1 MSPLEP
7 VRRLLPGHLGASVSA
22 LLDGQL
28 DEETAER
35 AWQHVASCPSCR
47 RLVEHEGWVKRQ
59 LSQIAGGP
67 CADAHRP
74 PDQLVGSLLSLDPAC
89 SPWGGPDVLE
99 DSGPSRR
106 RVGLV
111 LVGAGSLSAAVL
123 GLGLSGA
130 LSGLGGGSPAT
141 SIGGSHAT
149 PTRATP
155 ARATLSPTSPTGVPA
170 RLRGWSTRIEDSGI
184 AHAHT
189 VGSRP

>member
-7 VRRLLPGHLGASVSA
+7 VRRLLPGHLGSSVSA

-28 DEETAER
+28 DEDSAER
-35 AWQHVASCPSCR
+35 AWQHVASCSACR

-59 LSQIAGGP
+59 LSQIAGGSR
-67 CADAHRP
+67 ADAQQP
-74 PDQLVGSLLSLDPAC
+74 PDQLVGSLMRLDPARAAWA
-89 SPWGGPDVLE
+89 SPDELA

-111 LVGAGSLSAAVL
+111 LVGAGSLSAAVF
-123 GLGLSGA
+123 GLGVSGA

-155 ARATLSPTSPTGVPA
+155 ARATIAPTGVPA
-170 RLRGWSTRIEDSGI
+170 RMRGWSPGTGDGGL
-184 AHAHT
+184 APAHT
-189 VGSRP
+189 VSSRR

>member
-7 VRRLLPGHLGASVSA
+7 VRRLLPGHLGDSVSA

-28 DEETAER
+28 DEESAER
-35 AWQHVASCPSCR
+35 AWRHVASCPSCR

-74 PDQLVGSLLSLDPAC
+74 PDQLVGSLLSLDPSS
-89 SPWGGPDVLE
+89 SPWGGADLLE

-130 LSGLGGGSPAT
+130 LSGVGGGSPAT

-155 ARATLSPTSPTGVPA
+155 ARATLSPSSPTGVPG
-170 RLRGWSTRIEDSGI
+170 RLRGWSPGSGDSGI

>member
-7 VRRLLPGHLGASVSA
+7 VRRFLPGHLGSSVSA
-22 LLDGQL
+22 LIDGQL
-28 DEETAER
+28 DEPTAER
-35 AWQHVASCPSCR
+35 AWRHVASCPACQ

-67 CADAHRP
+67 RADAYEP
-74 PDQLVGSLLSLDPAC
+74 PDQLVGSLMRLDPAC
-89 SPWGGPDVLE
+89 AAWASPDELA

-111 LVGAGSLSAAVL
+111 IAGAGSLSAAVL

-130 LSGLGGGSPAT
+130 LSGAGGGSPAT
-141 SIGGSHAT
+141 VIGGSHSS

-155 ARATLSPTSPTGVPA
+155 ARATLSPAGVPA
-170 RLRGWSTRIEDSGI
+170 RVRGSTPSSSASGI
-184 AHAHT
+184 ANTHT
-189 VGSRP
+189 VRSGP